1 MENESN
7 NSNTL
12 ENDISNNPI
21 IKHIVISGGG
31 HYGLTMYGIL
41 KESHKKGFWKYENIE
56 TLYGTSIGSFIC
68 LLITL
73 QYDWE
78 TLDKYFIDRPWDKVF
93 NFDIH
98 TIFEAFDN
106 QGIFNQTTMNHLIS
120 PLFLGKDIPLD
131 ITLKE
136 YYERTQIEL
145 YITTSEVVSF
155 ELNVLSHKTHPDW
168 KLLDAIYASC
178 TIPIIFKPIIT
189 DDACYIDGG
198 LFSSY
203 PLNICRSNVSN
214 TDEIMAIRKSSGF
227 TREPI
232 DKNANLFDIIKN
244 ILQNVMK
251 NFNNIPYNTIK
262 NEIQIYGG
270 PISFEGIIRFSTS
283 KEERINMI
291 EEGVSLFNDFLLSL
305 EKSINN
311 E

>member
-1 MENESN
+1 M
-7 NSNTL
+7 
-12 ENDISNNPI
+12 NDISNTLIEEDISNNTI

-41 KESHKKGFWKYENIE
+41 KESHKQEFWKYENIE
-56 TLYGTSIGSFIC
+56 TLYGTSIGSVLC

-93 NFDIH
+93 NFDFH
-98 TIFEAFDN
+98 TIIEAFEN
-106 QGIFNQTTMNHLIS
+106 QGIFNQTTINRLLE

-136 YYERTQIEL
+136 YYERTRIDL

-155 ELNVLSHKTHPDW
+155 KLNVLSHKTHPEW

-178 TIPIIFKPIIT
+178 TIPIVFKPIIT
-189 DDACYIDGG
+189 DDSCYIDGG

-203 PLNICRSNVSN
+203 PLDICTSIVSN
-214 TDEIMAIRKSSGF
+214 TDEIMAIRKSSGSN
-227 TREPI
+227 REPI
-232 DKNANLFDIIKN
+232 QKNANLFDIIKN
-244 ILQNVMK
+244 ILRNAMK

-283 KEERINMI
+283 REERINTI
-291 EEGVSLFNDFLLSL
+291 EEGVTLFKNFVNSCD
-305 EKSINN
+305 
-311 E
+311 

>member
-1 MENESN
+1 MDHM
-7 NSNTL
+7 
-12 ENDISNNPI
+12 NDISNTLIEEDISNNTI

-41 KESHKKGFWKYENIE
+41 KESHKQEFWKYENIE
-56 TLYGTSIGSFIC
+56 TLYGTSIGSVLC

-93 NFDIH
+93 NFDFH
-98 TIFEAFDN
+98 TIIEAFEN
-106 QGIFNQTTMNHLIS
+106 QGIFNQTTINRLLE

-136 YYERTQIEL
+136 YYERTRIDL

-155 ELNVLSHKTHPDW
+155 KLNVLSHKTHPEW

-178 TIPIIFKPIIT
+178 TIPIVFKPIIT
-189 DDACYIDGG
+189 DDSCYIDGG

-203 PLNICRSNVSN
+203 PLDICTSIVSN
-214 TDEIMAIRKSSGF
+214 TDEIMAIRKSSGSN
-227 TREPI
+227 REPI
-232 DKNANLFDIIKN
+232 QKNANLFDIIKN
-244 ILQNVMK
+244 ILRNAMK

-283 KEERINMI
+283 REERINTI
-291 EEGVSLFNDFLLSL
+291 EEGVTLFKNFVNSCD
-305 EKSINN
+305 
-311 E
+311 

>member
-1 MENESN
+1 MDDT
-7 NSNTL
+7 NTPNKL
-12 ENDISNNPI
+12 LNTDISNNSI

-41 KESHKKGFWKYENIE
+41 KESHKQNFWKYENIKS
-56 TLYGTSIGSFIC
+56 LYGTSIGSFLC

-78 TLDKYFIDRPWDKVF
+78 TLDKYFVDRPWDKVF
-93 NFDIH
+93 NFDFHKI
-98 TIFEAFDN
+98 IEAFEN
-106 QGIFNQTTMNHLIS
+106 QGIFSQTTINQLIS
-120 PLFLGKDIPLD
+120 PLFHGKDIPLD

-136 YYERTQIEL
+136 YYERTHIDF

-155 ELNVLSHKTHPDW
+155 KLNILSHKTHPEW

-189 DDACYIDGG
+189 DDCCYVDGG

-203 PLNICRSNVSN
+203 PLDICTSIVSDTN
-214 TDEIMAIRKSSGF
+214 EIMAIRKSSGF
-227 TREPI
+227 IREPI
-232 DKNANLFDIIKN
+232 KHNANLFDIIKN
-244 ILQNVMK
+244 IIRNAMK
-251 NFNNIPYNTIK
+251 QFNNIPYNTIK
-262 NEIQIYGG
+262 NEIQIFGG

-291 EEGVSLFNDFLLSL
+291 EKGISLFNEFF
-305 EKSINN
+305 KSNRR
-311 E
+311 

>member
-1 MENESN
+1 MDHI
-7 NSNTL
+7 
-12 ENDISNNPI
+12 NDISNTLIEEDISNNTI

-41 KESHKKGFWKYENIE
+41 KESHKQEFWKYENIE
-56 TLYGTSIGSFIC
+56 TLYGTSIGSVLC

-93 NFDIH
+93 NFDFH
-98 TIFEAFDN
+98 TIIEAFEN
-106 QGIFNQTTMNHLIS
+106 QGIFNQTTINRLLE

-136 YYERTQIEL
+136 YYERTRIDL

-155 ELNVLSHKTHPDW
+155 KLNVLSHKTHPEW

-178 TIPIIFKPIIT
+178 TIPIVFKPIIT
-189 DDACYIDGG
+189 DDSCYIDGG

-203 PLNICRSNVSN
+203 PLDICTSIVSN
-214 TDEIMAIRKSSGF
+214 TDEIMAIRKSSGSN
-227 TREPI
+227 REPI
-232 DKNANLFDIIKN
+232 QKNANLFDIIKN
-244 ILQNVMK
+244 ILRNAMK

-283 KEERINMI
+283 REERINTI
-291 EEGVSLFNDFLLSL
+291 EEGVTLFKNFVNSCD
-305 EKSINN
+305 
-311 E
+311 

>member
-1 MENESN
+1 MDHM
-7 NSNTL
+7 
-12 ENDISNNPI
+12 NDISNTLIEEDISNNTI

-41 KESHKKGFWKYENIE
+41 KESHKQEFWKYENIE
-56 TLYGTSIGSFIC
+56 TLYGTSIGSVLC

-93 NFDIH
+93 NFDFH
-98 TIFEAFDN
+98 TIIEAFEN
-106 QGIFNQTTMNHLIS
+106 QGIFNQTTINRLLE

-136 YYERTQIEL
+136 YYERTRIDL

-155 ELNVLSHKTHPDW
+155 KLNVLSHKTHPEW

-178 TIPIIFKPIIT
+178 TIPIVFKPIIT
-189 DDACYIDGG
+189 DDSCYIDGG

-203 PLNICRSNVSN
+203 PLDICTSIVSN

-227 TREPI
+227 NREPI
-232 DKNANLFDIIKN
+232 QKNANLFDIIKN
-244 ILQNVMK
+244 ILRNAMK

-283 KEERINMI
+283 REERINTI
-291 EEGVSLFNDFLLSL
+291 EEGVTLFKNFVNSCD
-305 EKSINN
+305 
-311 E
+311 

>member
-1 MENESN
+1 M
-7 NSNTL
+7 
-12 ENDISNNPI
+12 NDISNTLIEEDISNNTI

-41 KESHKKGFWKYENIE
+41 KESHKQEFWKYENIE
-56 TLYGTSIGSFIC
+56 TLYGTSIGSVLC

-93 NFDIH
+93 NFDFH
-98 TIFEAFDN
+98 TIIEAFEN
-106 QGIFNQTTMNHLIS
+106 QGIFNQTTINRLLE

-136 YYERTQIEL
+136 YYERTRIDL

-155 ELNVLSHKTHPDW
+155 KLNVLSHKTHPEW

-178 TIPIIFKPIIT
+178 TIPIVFKPIIT
-189 DDACYIDGG
+189 DDSCYIDGG

-203 PLNICRSNVSN
+203 PLDICTSIVSN

-227 TREPI
+227 NREPI
-232 DKNANLFDIIKN
+232 QKNANLFDIIKN
-244 ILQNVMK
+244 ILRNAMK

-283 KEERINMI
+283 REERINTI
-291 EEGVSLFNDFLLSL
+291 EEGVTLFKNFVNSCD
-305 EKSINN
+305 
-311 E
+311 